1 VSVLRKKI
9 YERNVKFVTKKDPA
23 GKTCGA
29 FFMEYSAFSAHIDM
43 IQNGGRI
50 QAEVASKTD
59 GNRQKALNFAAR
71 EII

>member
-1 VSVLRKKI
+1 MSVLRKKI
-9 YERNVKFVTKKDPA
+9 YERNVKFVTKKAPQVFA
-23 GKTCGA
+23 CRA

-71 EII
+71 KII

>member
-1 VSVLRKKI
+1 
-9 YERNVKFVTKKDPA
+9 
-23 GKTCGA
+23 
-29 FFMEYSAFSAHIDM
+29 MEYSAFSAHIDM